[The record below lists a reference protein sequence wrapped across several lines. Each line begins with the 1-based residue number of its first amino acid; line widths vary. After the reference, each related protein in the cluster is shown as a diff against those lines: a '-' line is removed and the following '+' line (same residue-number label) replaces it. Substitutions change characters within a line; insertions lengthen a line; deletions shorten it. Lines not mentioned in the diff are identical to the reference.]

1 MDSSKVEIPINMTD
15 ISLILRR
22 RLEDI
27 DNDMIDFYK
36 VIKDFSV
43 ACDAELQNFVK
54 DMASL
59 QKNLNRVQLNQ
70 IKQIV
75 ETNADQDGQKTE
87 WNQKT
92 TLSSKYYN
100 RL

>member
-1 MDSSKVEIPINMTD
+1 MNVSKIEIPINMTD

-27 DNDMIDFYK
+27 DNDMVDFYQ

-43 ACDAELQNFVK
+43 ACDAELQNFVQ

-59 QKNLNRVQLNQ
+59 
-70 IKQIV
+70 
-75 ETNADQDGQKTE
+75 
-87 WNQKT
+87 
-92 TLSSKYYN
+92 
-100 RL
+100 

>member
-1 MDSSKVEIPINMTD
+1 MDSSKIEIPINMTD

-27 DNDMIDFYK
+27 DNDMLDFYQ

-43 ACDAELQNFVK
+43 ACDMELQTFVY

-59 QKNLNRVQLNQ
+59 
-70 IKQIV
+70 
-75 ETNADQDGQKTE
+75 
-87 WNQKT
+87 
-92 TLSSKYYN
+92 
-100 RL
+100 

>member
-1 MDSSKVEIPINMTD
+1 MDSSKIEIPINMTD

-27 DNDMIDFYK
+27 DNDMLDFYQ

-43 ACDAELQNFVK
+43 ACDHELQNFVY

-59 QKNLNRVQLNQ
+59 QKNLNRVQLNNYGE

-75 ETNADQDGQKTE
+75 ETNADQDVG
-87 WNQKT
+87 
-92 TLSSKYYN
+92 
-100 RL
+100 